1 MSINTCEHHD
11 CRCARSRE
19 LAAIYDR
26 TGQGRY
32 LREAIDVHEQ
42 RVVCRRAEDFEP
54 RKKQRT
60 IQHDNGSS

>member
-1 MSINTCEHHD
+1 MGWEDRGPGWDWERTPLWCEHHE

-42 RVVCRRAEDFEP
+42 RVVCRRTERP
-54 RKKQRT
+54 
-60 IQHDNGSS
+60 S